1 MYFVAVIANMVVF
14 ISPSLSF
21 SEALRHIVFFLL
33 DFEGNTR
40 TEPTHSL
47 KNVLPTWHGFT
58 RFERYL
64 TTFTCPW
71 VGILSNYFVPGVWN
85 LLFIKKMSK

>member
-14 ISPSLSF
+14 ISPSLSI

-47 KNVLPTWHGFT
+47 KMCF
-58 RFERYL
+58 
-64 TTFTCPW
+64 
-71 VGILSNYFVPGVWN
+71 
-85 LLFIKKMSK
+85 LLGMVSLGLNDI